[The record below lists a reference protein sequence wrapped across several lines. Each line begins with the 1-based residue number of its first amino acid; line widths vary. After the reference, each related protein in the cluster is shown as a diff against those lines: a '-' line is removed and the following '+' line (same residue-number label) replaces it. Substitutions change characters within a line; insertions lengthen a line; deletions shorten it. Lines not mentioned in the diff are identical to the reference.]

1 MAAVHISARAS
12 SLSTRHFAARPAS
25 KFLRVILGVKPD
37 LEQVLASLPPPHL
50 YVLEATI
57 SKISA
62 FHRGL
67 PSTPRRSAPSAVP
80 GPNLV
85 ETDAP
90 FVPDHEVWRTLGPDR
105 VRWWSSLPSPL
116 FCKDLELLLASPP
129 GGGEVK
135 ALETG
140 PSPPGAPYSP
150 HSMPD
155 ETRVLDYLERAA
167 ISEISSDQR
176 ASGPHGLEYADSDAA
191 AAAAADRD
199 YRYDAHFRCRAPL
212 NCEPS
217 YYADRGFMFLCGCGC
232 GCGCGV
238 GVGFMVM

>member
-50 YVLEATI
+50 YVLEATV

-105 VRWWSSLPSPL
+105 VRWWSSLPYPL

-129 GGGEVK
+129 GGGRSRLSRRGPLPLAHPTVPTPCRTRH
-135 ALETG
+135 ACWTTWSAR
-140 PSPPGAPYSP
+140 PSPRFPPTSGRAGRTASSTRTQTPPRPPPLTGTTATTPTSGA
-150 HSMPD
+150 
-155 ETRVLDYLERAA
+155 ELL
-167 ISEISSDQR
+167 
-176 ASGPHGLEYADSDAA
+176 
-191 AAAAADRD
+191 
-199 YRYDAHFRCRAPL
+199 
-212 NCEPS
+212 
-217 YYADRGFMFLCGCGC
+217 
-232 GCGCGV
+232 
-238 GVGFMVM
+238 